1 MQRDEIHWRDRLF
14 LTIPDAASIFARSP
28 SWIRDRAAEG
38 RLELASVM
46 KGGPLVV
53 TVASVSALADE
64 FEMDEPTA
72 PPPTREWPRLAWINP
87 HLE

>member
-1 MQRDEIHWRDRLF
+1 MQHDEIHWRDRLF
-14 LTIPDAASIFARSP
+14 LTVPQAASIFARSP
-28 SWIRDRAAEG
+28 GWIRDRAAEG

-53 TVASVSALADE
+53 TVSSVVSLADE
-64 FEMDEPTA
+64 FEADEQV
-72 PPPTREWPRLAWINP
+72 PPPAPRQWPRLAWINP